1 MGLVRG
7 GVEEGVE
14 DNTRG
19 SGGLRAE
26 QWEGPGRGLWNHVN
40 TTLLN
45 VYIYRTLEYTLSLHI
60 KV

>member
-26 QWEGPGRGLWNHVN
+26 QWEGPGRGL
-40 TTLLN
+40 LN
-45 VYIYRTLEYTLSLHI
+45 PSVMNDS
-60 KV
+60 